1 VPIISIPSLKCLRC
15 GYVWR
20 PRQPEVRLCPRCKSV
35 RWDTPKVRRPPRGGG
50 TGVEEL
56 LGPHRREILRLAR
69 KYHARR
75 LRVFGSVARHAA
87 TPRSDV
93 DLLLDRAPGWKALD
107 RVQLREA
114 LERLL
119 GRRVEITTEQGL
131 HEMVRAQVLSEAIPV

>member
-1 VPIISIPSLKCLRC
+1 
-15 GYVWR
+15 
-20 PRQPEVRLCPRCKSV
+20 
-35 RWDTPKVRRPPRGGG
+35 
-50 TGVEEL
+50 VEEL

-69 KYHARR
+69 RYHARR
-75 LRVFGSVARHAA
+75 LRVFGSVARQAA

-93 DLLLDRAPGWKALD
+93 DLLLERAPGWKALD